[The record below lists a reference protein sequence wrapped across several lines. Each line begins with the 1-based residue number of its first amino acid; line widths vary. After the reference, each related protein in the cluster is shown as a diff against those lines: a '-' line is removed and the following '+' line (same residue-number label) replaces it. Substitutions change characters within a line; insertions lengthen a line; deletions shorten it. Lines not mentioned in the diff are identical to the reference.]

1 MSDDEPVRPATSG
14 VPIVTGSDGQAYI
27 GADAAVALLRAIAE
41 ACRNNVRHADDADDF
56 AAAVDQEADNLTI
69 RAIAHTA

>member
-1 MSDDEPVRPATSG
+1 MTDDDPVQPATSG
-14 VPIVTGSDGQAYI
+14 IPITTGSDGHAYI

-41 ACRNNVRHADDADDF
+41 ACRNNVHDTDDAANF

-69 RAIAHTA
+69 RAIAHTT